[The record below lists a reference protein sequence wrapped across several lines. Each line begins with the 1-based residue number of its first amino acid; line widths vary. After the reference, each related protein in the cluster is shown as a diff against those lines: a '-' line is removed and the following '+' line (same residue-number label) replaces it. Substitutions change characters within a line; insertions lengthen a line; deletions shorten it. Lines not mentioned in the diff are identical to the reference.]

1 MVASL
6 SIGSEADL
14 PSFAAVFGARGGE
27 LLGVGGAGGA
37 AGYGGNGGQVN

>member
-6 SIGSEADL
+6 SLGSEADE
-14 PSFAAVFGARGGE
+14 SFAAVFGARGGE